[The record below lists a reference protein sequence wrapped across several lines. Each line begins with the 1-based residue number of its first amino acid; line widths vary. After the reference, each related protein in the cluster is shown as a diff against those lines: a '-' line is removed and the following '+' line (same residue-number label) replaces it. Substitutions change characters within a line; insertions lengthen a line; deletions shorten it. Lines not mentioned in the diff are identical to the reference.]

1 MNRVAIVSFRLGG
14 PDGVSVVADHW
25 GEAFRRLGWSVRT
38 VAGAGRADRL
48 LPGLA
53 MDATPGPDLAG
64 RLAGALAGTD
74 LVVVENICSLPRNP
88 AATAALAGLLAGRP
102 AILHHHDLPWQREE
116 FGDLPDWPPDDPAWA
131 HVTINRLSR
140 RELAD
145 RGIAATIVYG
155 GFPSP
160 APGRRGLAR

>member
-1 MNRVAIVSFRLGG
+1 MKKVAIVSFRLGG

-25 GEAFRRLGWSVRT
+25 GEAFRRRGWSGLT

-53 MDATPGPDLAG
+53 MDAPPGPDLAG
-64 RLAGALAGTD
+64 QLAGALAGPD

-102 AILHHHDLPWQREE
+102 AILHHHDLPWQRAE
-116 FGDLPDWPPDDPAWA
+116 FGDLPGWPPDDPAWA
-131 HVTINRLSR
+131 HVPINQLSR

-145 RGIAATIVYG
+145 RGIAATTV
-155 GFPSP
+155 
-160 APGRRGLAR
+160 